1 MILEMGIGHKMGAS
15 APTAF
20 AGTGRRKEW
29 LGWLA
34 VGVGFMIVAYYGVI
48 MSWCVNYLG
57 FSFNLSWGSDA
68 QSFFHNEFLN
78 RTTNF
83 KDIFSISPK
92 ILLGLAISW
101 TLIVLCIW
109 KGAKTV
115 GRVVYLTVPLPW
127 LCLVIFVIRGV
138 SLPGAEAGIAYYLTP
153 NFEALKDSAVWL
165 AAYTQ
170 VFFSLSVGF
179 GVMIAYASFLP
190 KRSDIV
196 NNAFIVS
203 LANCG
208 TSFLGGF
215 AVFGALGYYAS
226 QTGVEVTEVLG
237 SSQAVGFG
245 LAFIAYPSIIGTL
258 GKAAVFFGVIF
269 FIMLLTLAID
279 SAFSL
284 VEAVAAGFMDKYNA
298 NRLKVNFSVAI
309 VGFLLAL
316 IFATRAGYYWVDIVD
331 HFMNSFGLAV
341 VGLLECLV
349 IGYFYGTRILRDYV
363 NSKSEFAIGRWW
375 DVMIMFVTP
384 AVLGISVALE
394 IKDRIFASYEGYP
407 RWAEFTAGWAIVIA
421 LPVIAVLLMR
431 SKGRRSA

>member
-1 MILEMGIGHKMGAS
+1 
-15 APTAF
+15 
-20 AGTGRRKEW
+20 
-29 LGWLA
+29 
-34 VGVGFMIVAYYGVI
+34 
-48 MSWCVNYLG
+48 
-57 FSFNLSWGSDA
+57 
-68 QSFFHNEFLN
+68 
-78 RTTNF
+78 
-83 KDIFSISPK
+83 
-92 ILLGLAISW
+92 
-101 TLIVLCIW
+101 
-109 KGAKTV
+109 
-115 GRVVYLTVPLPW
+115 
-127 LCLVIFVIRGV
+127 VIFVIRGV